1 MKKKSWKNI
10 AIQRTFAFWLN
21 DVMYMVYKRPGFK
34 HSMTHYVFLYIF
46 SITFVI
52 LVAASQENGGNPD
65 NSLRNPGH
73 RISAG
78 LCYASQMTAILSH
91 ILDIRLPRKQPYRYI
106 IPVVM

>member
-1 MKKKSWKNI
+1 MKKYSFTENI
-10 AIQRTFAFWLN
+10 CFLVKLCDVNGIQKTMF
-21 DVMYMVYKRPGFK
+21 
-34 HSMTHYVFLYIF
+34 HSTTYILFLFIF
-46 SITFVI
+46 SIKFVI

-106 IPVVM
+106 IPV

>member
-10 AIQRTFAFWLN
+10 VIQRTFAFWLN

-34 HSMTHYVFLYIF
+34 HSTTHYVFLYIF
-46 SITFVI
+46 SITFVT

-106 IPVVM
+106 IPVYM